1 MITQSMNAF
10 KRTARDRNNGINAV
24 CRSSRASFHET
35 NRISSTRRTY
45 FDSLN
50 SIEMNSRRLNPTGG
64 SARWTARKS
73 ERCSSSSFQAL
84 VCRRKCVISR
94 RGNEREDCNERSR
107 CSTRRAGRFEAA
119 RASSYYGNDNKKAY
133 DIPEPYKS
141 AITIIAVTMVA
152 SLIASSDLSI
162 AFPYLAPVQRGAEVI
177 STNALKTLGLV
188 FDGALDTVEFV
199 LIILSKIKFGQAV
212 AGGVGFASALV
223 KACLAAASS
232 AFVFVTSRIAMF
244 FATIAVAAGA
254 GASAFA
260 TSTTASGSVPTT
272 VVVVVTALA
281 TVLMQNMLKIVRASS
296 STKTAAAVV
305 ANVPP
310 PPVFVE
316 TPSAPAPPVPVVV
329 VPKPVAQPVISEII
343 VEVLPLQA
351 APTATTPPPPQVID
365 KEAEEVRVVFERLK
379 AEAEAQANISS
390 LKSVNKASLSITNND
405 SRKIVGSKQK
415 FQAFTYLLKETLDS
429 IKGITEKDADEVI
442 FDAKFQAKEVANITK
457 DKLNEAFADKA
468 LFEETL
474 KRTLKKTVKI
484 ANEAAVY
491 AEPVFKELSPVIQKQ
506 AKKAARAFRN
516 VDISAPPSI
525 AGNKSSTTS
534 SAPIKNGSGALFEL
548 PDMPKM
554 DMPKVNM
561 PKIEMPKI
569 PDVPKMKMPT
579 TTTSQTPTAQQQQ
592 QQQEQQQPATKAEV
606 VPKQAVKE
614 KNDIVPTIVQEKD
627 TKSIE
632 DAKKQAAAKVLK
644 EMAALEDKLAKD
656 VEAAQEKVK
665 RATEL
670 EAAQQQQK
678 TSSVA
683 SSTTSAAAA
692 AAAAAAASTPTKTS
706 TKNASSVAI
715 FETSDGLRFS
725 KDDDV
730 NTSSPSPSSSSS
742 TATTTAALVVP
753 NIELPRNTRVITDS
767 EDELSEDSRT
777 IIKRRKK

>member
-1 MITQSMNAF
+1 
-10 KRTARDRNNGINAV
+10 
-24 CRSSRASFHET
+24 
-35 NRISSTRRTY
+35 
-45 FDSLN
+45 
-50 SIEMNSRRLNPTGG
+50 
-64 SARWTARKS
+64 
-73 ERCSSSSFQAL
+73 
-84 VCRRKCVISR
+84 
-94 RGNEREDCNERSR
+94 
-107 CSTRRAGRFEAA
+107 
-119 RASSYYGNDNKKAY
+119 
-133 DIPEPYKS
+133 
-141 AITIIAVTMVA
+141 MVA

-329 VPKPVAQPVISEII
+329 VPKPVAQPVISEIV

-561 PKIEMPKI
+561 PKM
-569 PDVPKMKMPT
+569 PDVPKMKLPT

-606 VPKQAVKE
+606 VPKQTVKE

-683 SSTTSAAAA
+683 SSTTSAAA

-777 IIKRRKK
+777 TIQAA